1 MRRKK
6 EEKAKKAEE
15 KANKAK
21 EKAKKTET
29 ITRKTKASG
38 KKNSSMMQPTAELC
52 PLVYVEP
59 SSEITTSSHSDQAGP
74 SKEITTS
81 SSSDQHDDSINVNI
95 CCMCFVHYEDD
106 VLEGLGADWISCKCG
121 RWLHEEDCVEDV
133 IKDNDNDEQYSFCV
147 DKFTI

>member
-59 SSEITTSSHSDQAGP
+59 SSEITTSS
-74 SKEITTS
+74 
-81 SSSDQHDDSINVNI
+81 SSDQHDDSINVNI

-121 RWLHEEDCVEDV
+121 RWLHEDCVEDV